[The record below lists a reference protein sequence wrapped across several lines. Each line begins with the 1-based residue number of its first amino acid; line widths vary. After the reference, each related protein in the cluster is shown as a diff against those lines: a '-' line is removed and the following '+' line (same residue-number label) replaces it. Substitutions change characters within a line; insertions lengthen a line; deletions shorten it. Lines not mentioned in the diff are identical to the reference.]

1 MTRKRLLFT
10 CALLPLL
17 FALPA
22 AAAPR
27 EIVIANENLVRSG
40 PYLEENLDRFLR
52 RLEVVAGWPA
62 RSQKGK
68 AFTRPADA
76 LEHIRKHRTPFA
88 ILPIHQFVQARK
100 ELKLEPIGRANGFE
114 GAKCSYWGIAK
125 APAPFGTLMDAK
137 GKRLAL
143 TEISDP
149 IWVRVLLD
157 GNAEPSDFQLVEV
170 KTGQEA
176 IDAVAAKRADA
187 ALLYEADYK
196 AIEDRVGPD
205 KEFAFVHVSGAFPPS
220 PVVAVGKFA
229 KKADTKK
236 LAAALDKTCKE
247 AAGNEACARV
257 GIQFIESGRAES
269 YQRLISYYES
279 AAQ

>member
-1 MTRKRLLFT
+1 MTRKRLL
-10 CALLPLL
+10 CAVALLPL
-17 FALPA
+17 FASPA

-40 PYLEENLDRFLR
+40 PALEENLNRFLR
-52 RLEVVAGWPA
+52 RLEAVVGWPA
-62 RSQKGK
+62 GSLKGK

-88 ILPIHQFVQARK
+88 ILPVHQFVQARK

-125 APAPFGTLMDAK
+125 APAPFGALAEAK

-143 TEISDP
+143 TETSDP
-149 IWVRVLLD
+149 VWVRVLLD

-170 KTGQEA
+170 KTGKEA
-176 IDAVAAKRADA
+176 IDAVVAKRADA

-196 AIEDRVGPD
+196 AIEERVGPD
-205 KEFAFVHVSGAFPPS
+205 NEFAFVHVSGSFPPP
-220 PVVAVGKFA
+220 PVLAVGKFA
-229 KKADTKK
+229 TKADTKK
-236 LAAALDKTCKE
+236 LAAAIDKTCKE

-257 GIQFIESGRAES
+257 GIQFIEAGRAES
-269 YQRLISYYES
+269 YRRLISYYES
-279 AAQ
+279 AAE